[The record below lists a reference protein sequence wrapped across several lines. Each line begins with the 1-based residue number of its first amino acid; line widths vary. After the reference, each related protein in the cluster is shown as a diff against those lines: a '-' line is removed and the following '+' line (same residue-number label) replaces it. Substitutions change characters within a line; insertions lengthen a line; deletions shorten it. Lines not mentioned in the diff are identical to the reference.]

1 MTGPLLLADAIGEV
15 MCLILFFVMIGKEIV
30 NTAVCDS

>member
-1 MTGPLLLADAIGEV
+1 MNGPLPLADAIGEV
-15 MCLILFFVMIGKEIV
+15 MCLMLFLMMRKEIV